1 MGFLSGIV
9 DVASHAV
16 EPTLQVAAARQQGI
30 AAANRQQ
37 QQELLQQYV
46 WQRQAERDAQQQA
59 LSDSVMARNRADVAH
74 ISAQTNALQHPPAK
88 ILRGPGGQ
96 LVDVTNPA
104 NATPVG
110 PAPIATRVKVVQPD
124 GSVVFVDPNNPPPGL
139 KQRVGTRGPGG
150 AGTLDTELN
159 HTINN
164 VRAQIGETERER
176 NALDKTIQAGTALLA
191 TPDAK
196 QAGLAAAL
204 RKQQLQQRLDSL
216 NFVHDRLIQQQQRT
230 GGFAVPV
237 SPTQPT
243 APTNSPYRLTPDQSS
258 AMGNEFDAASQDLQT
273 LLNSN
278 APPNVKAQARAL
290 YDTHQRQVARKY
302 HATAPTRP

>member
-46 WQRQAERDAQQQA
+46 LQRQAERDAQQAA
-59 LSDSVMARNRADVAH
+59 LAQTSMARNNAETAH
-74 ISAQTNALQHPPAK
+74 LGAQTHALEHPPAK

-104 NATPVG
+104 SVTPIG
-110 PAPIATRVKVVQPD
+110 PAPVAKRIKVVQPD

-139 KQRVGTRGPGG
+139 KQRASIRG
-150 AGTLDTELN
+150 AGTTDAELN
-159 HTINN
+159 HTINQ
-164 VRAQIGETERER
+164 VAAQIGETERER
-176 NALDKTIQAGTALLA
+176 NALDKTIQTGTALLA
-191 TPDAK
+191 TPEAK
-196 QAGLAAAL
+196 QAALGAAL

-216 NFVHDRLIQQQQRT
+216 NFVHDRLIEHQQRT
-230 GGFAVPV
+230 GGYAVPV
-237 SPTQPT
+237 MPAP
-243 APTNSPYRLTPDQSS
+243 APTPTPSPYQLTPDQAS
-258 AMGNEFDAASQDLQT
+258 AMGSEFDAASQDLQT
-273 LLNSN
+273 LLHSN
-278 APPNVKAQARAL
+278 APPEVKTQARAL
-290 YDTHQRQVARKY
+290 YDAHQRQVARKY
-302 HATAPTRP
+302 HATAPVRP